1 VFTILKSHPVEACRG
16 AVHLTYMGQRVC
28 NKAFHRLLSIGKERF
43 QKLRASV
50 RNGDEYCPYD
60 ARYIPKGK
68 QPPSPARQLVF
79 DFLHGL
85 YEESAEVIPDG
96 LNSNKRPRQAQHRK
110 NWLHEAF
117 DFLQLSGM
125 GGPGIQRHT
134 LDEGF
139 WNKVGYEPRPCQ
151 QSVPDRCLLRE
162 PVVDIIVEEI
172 WKRLGPWNP
181 TFIDLDLI
189 SQLSTTEGYAAQA
202 EDLRQYRGR
211 TFAVVWANSVAPD
224 LAQVISTNRGAS
236 EGAAAFASA
245 YSLGRQESAAAV
257 NLLKKVP
264 PVVKDTL
271 TTLEPLQR
279 VCAAFIACLQ
289 QFQSMVPKAF
299 ADAALVD
306 IHQAFELR
314 HGDADILAML
324 EHGVPPVDLG
334 NCIRLNAQ
342 LLQTTWQQT
351 ELQMKSDLELL
362 KGWGRKFDLH
372 SSQQGSLD
380 FKFISDRYN
389 RGKSE
394 VEKLMTEKHVLH
406 SCASITM
413 AHAPIVNMQQQMGH
427 SGLTLL
433 IVDAT
438 LWPSRAVAIDE
449 AIQMCQAISTGNCRT
464 LAFILLPQP
473 YNTGHKALV
482 NKHRRL
488 LEDKVHGCLA

>member
-1 VFTILKSHPVEACRG
+1 
-16 AVHLTYMGQRVC
+16 
-28 NKAFHRLLSIGKERF
+28 
-43 QKLRASV
+43 
-50 RNGDEYCPYD
+50 
-60 ARYIPKGK
+60 
-68 QPPSPARQLVF
+68 
-79 DFLHGL
+79 
-85 YEESAEVIPDG
+85 
-96 LNSNKRPRQAQHRK
+96 
-110 NWLHEAF
+110 
-117 DFLQLSGM
+117 
-125 GGPGIQRHT
+125 
-134 LDEGF
+134 
-139 WNKVGYEPRPCQ
+139 
-151 QSVPDRCLLRE
+151 
-162 PVVDIIVEEI
+162 
-172 WKRLGPWNP
+172 
-181 TFIDLDLI
+181 
-189 SQLSTTEGYAAQA
+189 
-202 EDLRQYRGR
+202 

-271 TTLEPLQR
+271 TTLVQ
-279 VCAAFIACLQ
+279 
-289 QFQSMVPKAF
+289 
-299 ADAALVD
+299 
-306 IHQAFELR
+306 FELR

-372 SSQQGSLD
+372 ASQQGSLD

-488 LEDKVHGCLA
+488 LEDKVHGFAEWGFASWAMQLERLSAEDPTSTDLDLRFLAVYHSDSAAELSAYENSVKGKMMADWWDKSTVAGPK